1 MVGRFFCVRD
11 AAALSGGI
19 AEEGAAVLE
28 GAAGLSAA
36 AAASANDSF
45 SVQTPKFREKR
56 AVLAEIPGKSAAR
69 ALYLRQGRAARP
81 TVYSG
86 GLFVRAQNMG
96 NSPHISKILKKS
108 EKTVVFLLTFTGIYG
123 IVFKLSQE
131 STSKTPDKQ
140 SDRRNLSKNFQ
151 KT

>member
-1 MVGRFFCVRD
+1 MVGRFFVCGMRQLFQE
-11 AAALSGGI
+11 ALRRRGPLFWKERRACPRPPQLLQTILFRCKRRNSGKNGQ
-19 AEEGAAVLE
+19 
-28 GAAGLSAA
+28 S
-36 AAASANDSF
+36 S
-45 SVQTPKFREKR
+45 PKFRENR
-56 AVLAEIPGKSAAR
+56 LQGG
-69 ALYLRQGRAARP
+69 LYLRQGRRARP

-86 GLFVRAQNMG
+86 GLFVRAQHMG
-96 NSPHISKILKKS
+96 NSPNISKILKKS

-131 STSKTPDKQ
+131 SSSKTPDKQ